1 VADALL
7 VVRDLHAW
15 YGESH
20 ILHGVTFDV
29 RAGEVVTLL
38 GRNGAGKTTTLK
50 SIMGMVDR
58 RNGSIRF
65 SRAIEGSARGEA
77 PLTSDFYRATEGSA
91 RGAEPPLTSDSHEL
105 IHLPANRIA
114 RLGIAF
120 CPEERG
126 IFASLNVEEN
136 LLLPPVVRPGGL
148 GVDAIFG
155 LFPNLKERLRSQGTK
170 LSGGE
175 QQMLAIG
182 RILRTGARL
191 LLLDEPTEGLAP
203 VVVKHIGA
211 TIRRLKAEGFTILL
225 VEQNFRFAATVA
237 DRHCVMEHGRVVDV
251 IPNAE
256 LDRSAAKLHEYLGV

>member
-1 VADALL
+1 MLESPGNLDSHTYDGSGGPLL
-7 VVRDLHAW
+7 TVSGLNAW

-20 ILHGVTFDV
+20 VLHGVSFEV
-29 RAGEVVTLL
+29 LPGEVVTLL

-50 SIMGMVDR
+50 SIMGIVPR
-58 RNGSIRF
+58 REGSILYERH
-65 SRAIEGSARGEA
+65 E
-77 PLTSDFYRATEGSA
+77 TSN
-91 RGAEPPLTSDSHEL
+91 
-105 IHLPANRIA
+105 LPSNRIA
-114 RLGIAF
+114 RLGIAY

-148 GVDAIFG
+148 TEAQLYE
-155 LFPNLKERLRSQGTK
+155 LFPHLKERRKSQGTK

-203 VVVKHIGA
+203 VIVQQIGR
-211 TIRRLKAEGFTILL
+211 TIARLKGQGFTILL

-237 DRHCVMEHGRVVDV
+237 DRHYVLENGRVVDM
-251 IPNAE
+251 IPNVD
-256 LDRSAAKLHEYLGV
+256 LAANMKKLHEYLGV